1 MNPEDRMRL
10 DAVRDLVPL
19 LGLSDAPETLRRAVA
34 LLGEE
39 PVLQESE
46 PSLYWIFRGAGVE
59 LAFQDGVLGTI
70 FLHPVASGDRGAF
83 EGVLPRG
90 LDPSASQKAV
100 RAALGVP
107 TTCGGG
113 EDILCDRDNHRLGV
127 RPYWDRYETPG
138 YVFLC
143 EYAKAPER
151 PLALVALMKHGL
163 VPRYP
168 ILPED

>member
-1 MNPEDRMRL
+1 MRL

-70 FLHPVASGDRGAF
+70 FLHPVAAPHGSPYQGLLPGGLEPVTTQSRIRA
-83 EGVLPRG
+83 VLG
-90 LDPSASQKAV
+90 H
-100 RAALGVP
+100 P